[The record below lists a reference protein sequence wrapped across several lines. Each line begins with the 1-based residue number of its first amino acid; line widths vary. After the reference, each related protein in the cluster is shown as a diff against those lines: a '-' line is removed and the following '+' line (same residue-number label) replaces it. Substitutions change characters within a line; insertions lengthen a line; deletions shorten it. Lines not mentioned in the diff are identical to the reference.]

1 MSWRARVEAWLAG
14 RRTGRITGFPT
25 SSNGAS
31 SMHLSWV
38 MPPGAGPLVAVAATL
53 TIVEAPVVPRLYFWA
68 IQASFGDRG
77 QHLGA
82 AHLGLQ
88 WHPEHPGSTAANWGG
103 YAAAGGELRGT
114 ESPLPSA
121 RGNPNTR
128 DFTWIAGHPYR
139 LRIGAAD
146 GGAWAGAID
155 GTEIRRLL
163 AGGTELSAVV
173 VWSEVFARC
182 DDPTVVVRWSDFEAI
197 TAAGDTVRPVAVR
210 TNYQTH
216 ANGGCANTTA
226 RRDGDG
232 IVQITN
238 TGREIDPGVE
248 LGLL

>member
-1 MSWRARVEAWLAG
+1 MLGGRGARM
-14 RRTGRITGFPT
+14 TGFPT

-38 MPPGAGPLVAVAATL
+38 LPPGVGPLIAVAATL
-53 TIVEAPVVPRLYFWA
+53 TVVEPPVVPRLYFWA

-77 QHLGA
+77 RHLGA

-88 WHPEHPGSTAANWGG
+88 WHPQHPGSTAANWGG

-114 ESPLPSA
+114 ESLLPSA
-121 RGNPNTR
+121 CRNPNTR
-128 DFTWIAGHPYR
+128 DFTWAPRRPYR
-139 LRIGAAD
+139 LRISAAGD
-146 GGAWAGAID
+146 GAWAGTVA
-155 GTEIRRLL
+155 GTELRRLL
-163 AGGTELSAVV
+163 AGGNELSGVV

-182 DDPTVVVRWSDFEAI
+182 DDPSVVVRWSDFEAT

-226 RRDGDG
+226 RGDG
-232 IVQITN
+232 GGILQITN
-238 TGREIDPGVE
+238 TPREIDPGLE